1 MVCSAACR
9 ATYMK
14 WVAGINADP
23 STEAG
28 VRTAGAVASDV
39 SHGRPVGLVTGED
52 TASVPRPTAPTLAA
66 ARAPCTIIGTS
77 GPDLLRG
84 TPGDDVICGLQ
95 GNDTIY
101 GGGGRDVLRGGRGSD
116 ILYGQDGADALYAG
130 RGRGDELHGARG
142 NDYLDARDER
152 PFDLLR
158 GGEGENM
165 CIADAE
171 DHRRGCRHPLVARM
185 AEAVPILL
193 YHVIGDR
200 PPGAPFPQLYVPA
213 GVFAAQMNELAHLGN
228 HVVTLQELYD
238 HWRGAPLPSHAVVVS
253 FDDGF
258 RNQYT
263 RALPVLR
270 RHGWV
275 GTLNLILAHLH
286 EGTYGLG
293 PREVAHMIDDGWE
306 VDSHTLTHR
315 NLTGLDPSQLQ
326 REVAGSRHAIHA
338 LFGIPVNFFCYP
350 GGAYN
355 SAVIA
360 AAEAAGYSGAT
371 TTNPGNATPFDGP
384 YTLPRIHVTAATTF
398 GTT

>member
-1 MVCSAACR
+1 TRGRHGRAQVAGPPRRDGHPSLRNICGTNRPHGRRPARSPEMPIESAMSSPKGPRTILAVALVAVTATVSMLLNPGAVVAGGRNHPRAADGPPRMVCSAACR

-84 TPGDDVICGLQ
+84 TSGDDVICGLQ

-200 PPGAPFPQLYVPA
+200 PPGAPFP
-213 GVFAAQMNELAHLGN
+213 
-228 HVVTLQELYD
+228 
-238 HWRGAPLPSHAVVVS
+238 
-253 FDDGF
+253 
-258 RNQYT
+258 
-263 RALPVLR
+263 
-270 RHGWV
+270 
-275 GTLNLILAHLH
+275 
-286 EGTYGLG
+286 
-293 PREVAHMIDDGWE
+293 
-306 VDSHTLTHR
+306 
-315 NLTGLDPSQLQ
+315 
-326 REVAGSRHAIHA
+326 
-338 LFGIPVNFFCYP
+338 
-350 GGAYN
+350 
-355 SAVIA
+355 
-360 AAEAAGYSGAT
+360 
-371 TTNPGNATPFDGP
+371 
-384 YTLPRIHVTAATTF
+384 
-398 GTT
+398 